1 MKSVTFTIFSQQN
14 LDDNLLLVL
23 NWTCYEHYFF
33 YLLLIVCYLR
43 FVMKMLFL
51 SLLIFNG
58 KNNILYPIV

>member
-1 MKSVTFTIFSQQN
+1 MSNDTFTTFSQQN

-33 YLLLIVCYLR
+33 YLPLIVCHLR

-51 SLLIFNG
+51 SLLIFNR